1 MTEIILHS
9 KALIIS
15 KYFIQIIYMNF
26 LLGKKMKKDRGMT
39 S

>member
-9 KALIIS
+9 KALIIL
-15 KYFIQIIYMNF
+15 KYFIKIIHMNC
-26 LLGKKMKKDRGMT
+26 LLGKKMKKNRGMT